1 MTFLGTQ
8 PTFTHVPPSLP
19 RSTIPTL
26 APWCAARRAA
36 AMPPLPAPITRRSK
50 SYIAGGVDDE
60 FVPTTDVV
68 DDGSSDGIILTRRS
82 GTPVTDAYAA
92 AE

>member
-1 MTFLGTQ
+1 MTFLGTH

-26 APWCAARRAA
+26 APWRAARRAA

-50 SYIAGGVDDE
+50 SYVVAGGGG
-60 FVPTTDVV
+60 VV
-68 DDGSSDGIILTRRS
+68 D
-82 GTPVTDAYAA
+82 
-92 AE
+92 E